1 MWGAFSKPNVFAYAL
16 INVKG
21 TIYPLHT
28 SVLWSALLQGGSLRP
43 LLHHSKPVLSSDTL
57 CFSHGHITAPQLSSE
72 LKGQKAQE
80 NTNFSQTTHSFP
92 SRGWTVVLK
101 EVRLL
106 FSSFQEPGKMTDNYK
121 KVRSGT
127 SYLTAALSH
136 RWYSF
141 TCTHLQ
147 SLCCYWSGSAA
158 SRSSRSEKHLCHA
171 AVVVAPVMWYLIHH
185 PAVHILNPLPATA

>member
-1 MWGAFSKPNVFAYAL
+1 MLQCCGVLCYKEAPWGHYCTTQSLFWAL
-16 INVKG
+16 
-21 TIYPLHT
+21 T
-28 SVLWSALLQGGSLRP
+28 R
-43 LLHHSKPVLSSDTL
+43 
-57 CFSHGHITAPQLSSE
+57 CFSHSHITAPQLSWE
-72 LKGQKAQE
+72 LKGQKAHE
-80 NTNFSQTTHSFP
+80 NTNSSQTTHSFP
-92 SRGWTVVLK
+92 SRGLTAVLK

-121 KVRSGT
+121 NVRSAT
-127 SYLTAALSH
+127 SYLTAARSR

-141 TCTHLQ
+141 TCTHLR
-147 SLCCYWSGSAA
+147 SLCCYWSGSAT

>member
-1 MWGAFSKPNVFAYAL
+1 MLQCCGVLCYKEAARGHYCTTQSLFWAL
-16 INVKG
+16 
-21 TIYPLHT
+21 T
-28 SVLWSALLQGGSLRP
+28 R
-43 LLHHSKPVLSSDTL
+43 
-57 CFSHGHITAPQLSSE
+57 CFSHRHITAPQLSWE
-72 LKGQKAQE
+72 LKGQKAHE

-92 SRGWTVVLK
+92 SRGLTAVLK

-121 KVRSGT
+121 KVRSAT
-127 SYLTAALSH
+127 SYLTAARSR

-141 TCTHLQ
+141 TCTHLR
-147 SLCCYWSGSAA
+147 SLCCYWSGSAT